1 MDGFSFI
8 SLQLSGWNRTPFQ
21 LPMLYTYVTEEVG
34 MAQGDWENLRGSM
47 LANVTL
53 C

>member
-1 MDGFSFI
+1 
-8 SLQLSGWNRTPFQ
+8 
-21 LPMLYTYVTEEVG
+21 MLYTYVTEEVG

-53 C
+53 CWDKKAVASSA